1 MLKAIIF
8 AAIFG
13 MLFPAAGHVM
23 SRKLANKWVR
33 FGVSILFLVVS
44 ILFTYA
50 LAVILNW

>member
-1 MLKAIIF
+1 MLKAIIV

-23 SRKLANKWVR
+23 SRKLVNNWTR
-33 FGVSILFLVVS
+33 FGVSIFFLVIS